1 MKYCIVVV
9 KVVFLLFTFQYP
21 ECSQL
26 PILYMFVYLFDST
39 EEEEEEE
46 ERGESTQ
53 STQYSVSY
61 YTGMLLENWRDSSN
75 LTLTNIV
82 LSRALI

>member
-1 MKYCIVVV
+1 MRFVKYCIVVV

-39 EEEEEEE
+39 EEE